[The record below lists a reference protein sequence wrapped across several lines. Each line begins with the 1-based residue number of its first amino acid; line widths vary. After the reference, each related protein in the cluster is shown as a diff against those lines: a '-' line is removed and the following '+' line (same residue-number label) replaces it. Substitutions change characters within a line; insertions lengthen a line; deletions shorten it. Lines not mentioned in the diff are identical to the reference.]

1 MEQLKFAADSKAK
14 EDNPLVHK
22 PKNNSAHESSD
33 SLRNRKISARWD
45 PVHACQPITEEAP
58 VFYPTIE
65 EFEDTLSYVAKVR
78 PLAEPYGICR
88 IVPPA
93 CWTPPCPLKEKDL
106 WENAEFPTR
115 IQQIDLLQNRE
126 PMKKKSRGRKR
137 KHRKHSKTGTCRRKP
152 ANASSEANN
161 ASQSEEKFGFQSG
174 SDFTLKDFQQ
184 YANFFKECYFGS
196 RDANGDKIVSDSNHQ
211 KRWEPSE
218 EEIEGEYWRIIE
230 RPTDEVEVY
239 YGADLETGALGS
251 GFPKASSLTKSDS
264 DQYVLSGWN
273 LNNFPRLPGSVL
285 SYEGSDISGVLVP
298 WLYVGMCFSSFCWHV
313 EDHHLY
319 SLNYLHWGDPKVWYG
334 VPGSHAPALE
344 NVMRKHLPDLFE
356 EQPNLLNELVTQ
368 FSPSILRS
376 EGVPVYRTVQHS
388 GEFVITFPR
397 AYHSGFNCGFN
408 CAEAVNVAPV
418 DWLMHGQNAVEL
430 YSFQCRKTSLSHDK
444 LLFGSALEAVR
455 ALAELALRKETPKN
469 LKWRSVCG
477 KDGDLTKAVK
487 ARIKMEEERLD
498 CLPTHLKLLKMN
510 SDFDLYKERECFSCF
525 YDLHLSAVGCECS
538 PDRYSCLKHANLF
551 CSCRMEKRFVLLR
564 YTINDLNKLIEAL
577 EGDPTAIELWANKIF
592 GMVSANT
599 NEVCIDKPDA
609 EQVMYRTKNREG
621 RESSTGCLGTKG
633 RSNLNTPSSPTSHI
647 TSEIVQYESHRV
659 TFSAGYDSIDSHND
673 IKLVTDNEDKMD
685 QAGSLDLNLDVGEN
699 ENNLLHIANN
709 HHDKGVSVEEKVCC
723 SEARKEEGNM
733 KLGVEGN
740 ISNSFSI
747 LKTEFSSRC
756 SRDVCNY
763 RTFVHGKYEPDLQTY
778 SDSGKLHNNL
788 FKREVRDN
796 RYTSMSLTDESCL
809 VRMFGTSVETVSLG
823 SVVHGKLWCS
833 KHAIYPKGFKSR
845 VNFFSIFDP
854 TRICS
859 YISEVIDAG
868 FLGPLFK
875 VTMEECPSEA
885 FTDTSANNCWESVL
899 KRLHLEIMRRRSLGG
914 LELPPS
920 ELLRN
925 INGHRMFG
933 FLLPSFI
940 QAVEAQDPSHLC
952 VEYWN
957 HKVAPSGCVVDK
969 VTYNSSSSLGNINTK
984 VFGIDLIKQEK
995 DHVRGSF
1002 HSLEEMKQILQ
1013 RATPDELSTM
1023 HKLLSSDAQFSD
1035 WRVALIALMDD
1046 EIRKVCQ

>member
-1 MEQLKFAADSKAK
+1 MEQLKLVADSKAK
-14 EDNPLVHK
+14 EDNPLGNK
-22 PKNNSAHESSD
+22 PKNNNVLESSD

-45 PVHACQPITEEAP
+45 PVEACRPIIEEAP

-65 EFEDTLSYVAKVR
+65 EFEDTLSYIAKIR
-78 PLAEPYGICR
+78 PLAEHHGICR

-126 PMKKKSRGRKR
+126 PMRKKSRGRKR
-137 KHRKHSKTGTCRRKP
+137 KRRKHSKTGTCRRKP
-152 ANASSEANN
+152 ANASEIAN
-161 ASQSEEKFGFQSG
+161 
-174 SDFTLKDFQQ
+174 
-184 YANFFKECYFGS
+184 
-196 RDANGDKIVSDSNHQ
+196 DSNPER
-211 KRWEPSE
+211 KWEPSE

-230 RPTDEVEVY
+230 QPTDEVEVY

-264 DQYVLSGWN
+264 DQYALSGWN

-344 NVMRKHLPDLFE
+344 NVMRKHLSDLFE

-368 FSPSILRS
+368 FSPSILKS

-408 CAEAVNVAPV
+408 CAEAVNVAPI

-430 YSFQCRKTSLSHDK
+430 YSLQCRKTSLSHDK

-455 ALAELALRKETPKN
+455 ALAGLALGKETPKN
-469 LKWRSVCG
+469 LKWSSVCG

-498 CLPTHLKLLKMN
+498 CLPTHLKSLKMN

-525 YDLHLSAVGCECS
+525 YDLHLSAMGCECS
-538 PDRYSCLKHANLF
+538 PDIYSCLRHVNLF
-551 CSCRMEKRFVLLR
+551 CSCEMEKKFVLLR
-564 YTINDLNKLIEAL
+564 YTINDLNMLVGAL
-577 EGDPTAIELWANKIF
+577 EGESAAIELWANKNF
-592 GMVSANT
+592 GMVSANAK
-599 NEVCIDKPDA
+599 EVWIDKTDV
-609 EQVMYRTKNREG
+609 EQDIYKNKDYEE
-621 RESSTGCLGTKG
+621 RESSAGCLGTKD
-633 RSNLNTPSSPTSHI
+633 RSNLNTPSSPTPTSHI
-647 TSEIVQYESHRV
+647 TSEIGQSESHPV
-659 TFSAGYDSIDSHND
+659 TSRAPYDSIDSHND
-673 IKLVTDNEDKMD
+673 NNDDKKLVTENEDKVD
-685 QAGSLDLNLDVGEN
+685 QAV
-699 ENNLLHIANN
+699 
-709 HHDKGVSVEEKVCC
+709 VSVKEKVCC
-723 SEARKEEGNM
+723 SETRMEEDNV

-740 ISNSFSI
+740 IQNSFSV
-747 LKTEFSSRC
+747 LKTDFSSPC
-756 SRDVCNY
+756 SRDAHNY
-763 RTFVHGKYEPDLQTY
+763 CTFDE
-778 SDSGKLHNNL
+778 
-788 FKREVRDN
+788 
-796 RYTSMSLTDESCL
+796 ESCL
-809 VRMFGTSVETVSLG
+809 MQMFGTSVEPVSLG

-845 VNFFSIFDP
+845 VNFYSIIDP

-885 FTDTSANNCWESVL
+885 FTDISADSCWESVL
-899 KRLHLEIMRRRSLGG
+899 KRLHHEITRRRSLGE
-914 LELPPS
+914 LELPPL
-920 ELLRN
+920 ELLKS
-925 INGHRMFG
+925 ISGHRMFG
-933 FLLPSFI
+933 FLLPSII
-940 QAVEAQDPSHLC
+940 QVIEAQDPSHLC

-957 HKVAPSGCVVDK
+957 HKVASSGS
-969 VTYNSSSSLGNINTK
+969 TYGSSSYLGNTNTK
-984 VFGIDLIKQEK
+984 IFGIDLIKQENYNM
-995 DHVRGSF
+995 
-1002 HSLEEMKQILQ
+1002 LEKMKPILL
-1013 RATPDELSTM
+1013 RASPDELSTM
-1023 HKLLSSDAQFSD
+1023 HKLLSSDAQCCE
-1035 WRVALIALMDD
+1035 WKVALIALMD
-1046 EIRKVCQ
+1046 EIRKACQ

>member
-1 MEQLKFAADSKAK
+1 MEQLKLVADSKAK
-14 EDNPLVHK
+14 EDNPLGNK
-22 PKNNSAHESSD
+22 PKNNNVLESSD

-45 PVHACQPITEEAP
+45 PVEACRPIIEEAP

-65 EFEDTLSYVAKVR
+65 EFEDTLSYIAKIR
-78 PLAEPYGICR
+78 PLAEHHGICR

-126 PMKKKSRGRKR
+126 PMRKKSRGRKR
-137 KHRKHSKTGTCRRKP
+137 KRRKHSKTGTCRRKP
-152 ANASSEANN
+152 ANASE
-161 ASQSEEKFGFQSG
+161 SEEKFGFQSG

-184 YANFFKECYFGS
+184 YANFFKECYFGL
-196 RDANGDKIVSDSNHQ
+196 RDANGDRIANDSNPER
-211 KRWEPSE
+211 KWEPSE

-230 RPTDEVEVY
+230 QPTDEVEVY

-264 DQYVLSGWN
+264 DQYALSGWN

-344 NVMRKHLPDLFE
+344 NVMRKHLSDLFE

-368 FSPSILRS
+368 FSPSILKS

-408 CAEAVNVAPV
+408 CAEAVNVAPI

-430 YSFQCRKTSLSHDK
+430 YSLQCRKTSLSHDK

-455 ALAELALRKETPKN
+455 ALAGLALGKETPKN
-469 LKWRSVCG
+469 LKWSSVCG

-498 CLPTHLKLLKMN
+498 CLPTHLKSLKMN

-525 YDLHLSAVGCECS
+525 YDLHLSAMGCECS
-538 PDRYSCLKHANLF
+538 PDIYSCLRHVNLF
-551 CSCRMEKRFVLLR
+551 CSCEMEKKFVLLR
-564 YTINDLNKLIEAL
+564 YTINDLNMLVGAL
-577 EGDPTAIELWANKIF
+577 EGESAAIELWANKNF
-592 GMVSANT
+592 GMVSANAK
-599 NEVCIDKPDA
+599 EVWIDKTDV
-609 EQVMYRTKNREG
+609 EQDIYKNKDYEE
-621 RESSTGCLGTKG
+621 RESSAGCLGTKD
-633 RSNLNTPSSPTSHI
+633 RSNLNTPSSPTPTSHI
-647 TSEIVQYESHRV
+647 TSEIGQSESHPV
-659 TFSAGYDSIDSHND
+659 TSRAPYDSIDSHND
-673 IKLVTDNEDKMD
+673 NNDDKKLVTENEDKVD
-685 QAGSLDLNLDVGEN
+685 QAGPLDLNVDVTSGEN
-699 ENNLLHIANN
+699 ENHLRHISDN
-709 HHDKGVSVEEKVCC
+709 HHDEVVSVKEKVCC
-723 SEARKEEGNM
+723 SETRMEEDNV

-740 ISNSFSI
+740 IQNSFSV
-747 LKTEFSSRC
+747 LKTDFSSPC
-756 SRDVCNY
+756 SRDAHNY
-763 RTFVHGKYEPDLQTY
+763 CTFDGGKIELDLQTD
-778 SDSGKLHNNL
+778 SDSGKLQNNL
-788 FKREVRDN
+788 FKRAVIDTTS
-796 RYTSMSLTDESCL
+796 TSMFLTEESCL
-809 VRMFGTSVETVSLG
+809 MQMFGTSVEPVSLG

-845 VNFFSIFDP
+845 VNFYSIIDP

-885 FTDTSANNCWESVL
+885 FTDISADSCWESVL
-899 KRLHLEIMRRRSLGG
+899 KRLHHEITRRRSLGE
-914 LELPPS
+914 LELPPL
-920 ELLRN
+920 ELLKS
-925 INGHRMFG
+925 ISGHRMFG
-933 FLLPSFI
+933 FLLPSII
-940 QAVEAQDPSHLC
+940 QVIEAQDPSHLC

-957 HKVAPSGCVVDK
+957 HKVASSGS
-969 VTYNSSSSLGNINTK
+969 TYGSSSYLGNTNTK
-984 VFGIDLIKQEK
+984 IFGIDLIKQENYNM
-995 DHVRGSF
+995 
-1002 HSLEEMKQILQ
+1002 LEKMKPILL
-1013 RATPDELSTM
+1013 RASPDELSTM
-1023 HKLLSSDAQFSD
+1023 HKLLSSDAQCCE
-1035 WRVALIALMDD
+1035 WKVALIALMD
-1046 EIRKVCQ
+1046 EIRKACQ